1 MSGARGVR
9 LSEGEGEDAPTK
21 PGAPPEACVPASP
34 TGAAAPRPGR
44 TLRLPGVYRP
54 QTDTLLL
61 ALAMRREGIGPGTDL
76 LDLCTGTGALA
87 LHAARLGAR
96 VTAVDISRRA
106 VASAR
111 LNTVLARLP
120 VTVRRG
126 DLLRALPGRTF
137 DALVS
142 NPPYVPAPD
151 PAVPRHGP
159 GRSWDAGPDGR
170 AVLDRICDDAFAA
183 LRPGGLLL
191 LVQSGLSR
199 PEETIGRLSAAGLDV
214 SVTDRVTIPFGP
226 VTRRRATWLRDRGLL
241 RDPLEREEL
250 VVIRGHKG

>member
-1 MSGARGVR
+1 MRGVR
-9 LSEGEGEDAPTK
+9 VPDEDGSTTQRALPDPSGVAPWPEGGR
-21 PGAPPEACVPASP
+21 
-34 TGAAAPRPGR
+34 PRPGPVV
-44 TLRLPGVYRP
+44 RLPGVYRP

-61 ALAMRREGIGPGTDL
+61 ATAMRREGIRRGMDV
-76 LDLCTGTGALA
+76 LDLCTGTGTLA

-111 LNTVLARLP
+111 LNTALARLP

-137 DALVS
+137 DAVVS
-142 NPPYVPAPD
+142 NPPYVPAPGLS
-151 PAVPRHGP
+151 APRYRA

-170 AVLDRICDDAFAA
+170 VILDRICDDAFAA

-199 PEETIGRLSAAGLDV
+199 PEETVGRLSAAGLDV

-226 VTRRRATWLRDRGLL
+226 VTLGRVAWLRAQGLL
-241 RDPLEREEL
+241 RDHPDREEL
-250 VVIRGHKG
+250 VVIRARKE

>member
-1 MSGARGVR
+1 MTRQALPDASGR
-9 LSEGEGEDAPTK
+9 APR
-21 PGAPPEACVPASP
+21 PGAE
-34 TGAAAPRPGR
+34 APRPGR
-44 TLRLPGVYRP
+44 VVRLPGVYRP

-61 ALAMRREGIGPGTDL
+61 ALAMRRERIGPGTDL
-76 LDLCTGTGALA
+76 LDLCTGSGALA

-111 LNTVLARLP
+111 LNTALARLP

-137 DALVS
+137 DAVVS

-151 PAVPRHGP
+151 ATAPRHGA

-170 AVLDRICDDAFAA
+170 VVLDRICDDAFAA

-199 PEETIGRLSAAGLDV
+199 PEETVGRLSAAGLDV

-226 VTRRRATWLRDRGLL
+226 VTRRRAAWLRARGLL
-241 RDPLEREEL
+241 RDRLDREEL
-250 VVIRGHKG
+250 VVIRARKE

>member
-1 MSGARGVR
+1 MTPQVLA
-9 LSEGEGEDAPTK
+9 DAP
-21 PGAPPEACVPASP
+21 
-34 TGAAAPRPGR
+34 AAAPPVDGAAPHPGR
-44 TLRLPGVYRP
+44 VVRLPGVYRP

-76 LDLCTGTGALA
+76 LDLCTGSGALA

-111 LNTVLARLP
+111 LNTALARLP

-126 DLLRALPGRTF
+126 DLLRTLPGRTF
-137 DALVS
+137 DAVVS
-142 NPPYVPAPD
+142 NPPYVPAPGLS
-151 PAVPRHGP
+151 VPRYGP

-170 AVLDRICDDAFAA
+170 EILDRICDDAFAA

-199 PEETIGRLSAAGLDV
+199 PEETVGRLSAAGLDV

-226 VTRRRATWLRDRGLL
+226 VTRRRAAWLRDRGLL
-241 RDPLEREEL
+241 RDRLEREEL
-250 VVIRGHKG
+250 VVIRGRKE

>member
-1 MSGARGVR
+1 MTPQVLA
-9 LSEGEGEDAPTK
+9 DAPAT
-21 PGAPPEACVPASP
+21 APPVD
-34 TGAAAPRPGR
+34 GAAPHPGR
-44 TLRLPGVYRP
+44 VVRLPGVYRP

-76 LDLCTGTGALA
+76 LDLCTGSGALA

-111 LNTVLARLP
+111 LNTALARLP

-126 DLLRALPGRTF
+126 DLLRTLPGRTF
-137 DALVS
+137 DAVVS
-142 NPPYVPAPD
+142 NPPYVPAPGLS
-151 PAVPRHGP
+151 VPRYGP

-170 AVLDRICDDAFAA
+170 EILDRICDDTFAA

-199 PEETIGRLSAAGLDV
+199 PEETVGRLSAAGLDV

-226 VTRRRATWLRDRGLL
+226 VTRRRAAWLRDRGLL
-241 RDPLEREEL
+241 RDRLEREEL
-250 VVIRGHKG
+250 VVIRGRKE

>member
-1 MSGARGVR
+1 MP
-9 LSEGEGEDAPTK
+9 EGEDGPMTRQSLPDAPDRAPR
-21 PGAPPEACVPASP
+21 PGAE
-34 TGAAAPRPGR
+34 APRPGR
-44 TLRLPGVYRP
+44 VVRLPGVYRP

-76 LDLCTGTGALA
+76 LDLCTGSGALA

-111 LNTVLARLP
+111 LNTALARLP

-126 DLLRALPGRTF
+126 DLLRTLPGRTF
-137 DALVS
+137 DAVVS

-151 PAVPRHGP
+151 PTAPRHGA

-170 AVLDRICDDAFAA
+170 VVLDRICDDAFAA

-199 PEETIGRLSAAGLDV
+199 PEETVGRLSAAGLDV
-214 SVTDRVTIPFGP
+214 TVTDRVTIPFGP
-226 VTRRRATWLRDRGLL
+226 VTRRRAAWLRARGLL
-241 RDPLEREEL
+241 RDRLDREEL
-250 VVIRGHKG
+250 VVIRARKE

>member
-1 MSGARGVR
+1 MTRQTPSDASGRAAR
-9 LSEGEGEDAPTK
+9 
-21 PGAPPEACVPASP
+21 PGAE
-34 TGAAAPRPGR
+34 APRPGR
-44 TLRLPGVYRP
+44 VVRLPGVYRP

-76 LDLCTGTGALA
+76 LDLCTGSGALA

-111 LNTVLARLP
+111 LNTAFARLP

-126 DLLRALPGRTF
+126 DLLRPLAGRTF
-137 DALVS
+137 DAVVS
-142 NPPYVPAPD
+142 NPPYVPAPG
-151 PAVPRHGP
+151 PSASRHGP

-170 AVLDRICDDAFAA
+170 AVLDRICDDAFTA

-199 PEETIGRLSAAGLDV
+199 PEETVGRLSAAGLCV

-226 VTRRRATWLRDRGLL
+226 VTRGRAAWLRARGLL
-241 RDPLEREEL
+241 RDHLDREEL
-250 VVIRGHKG
+250 VVIRARKE

>member
-1 MSGARGVR
+1 M
-9 LSEGEGEDAPTK
+9 T
-21 PGAPPEACVPASP
+21 PEAVPDPAVTAP
-34 TGAAAPRPGR
+34 AAFGAASRPGR
-44 TLRLPGVYRP
+44 VVRFPGVYRP

-61 ALAMRREGIGPGTDL
+61 AFAMRREGIGPGTDL

-111 LNTVLARLP
+111 LNTALARLP

-126 DLLRALPGRTF
+126 DLLRALPGSTF
-137 DALVS
+137 DAVVS
-142 NPPYVPAPD
+142 NPPYVPAPGLTL
-151 PAVPRHGP
+151 PRHGP

-170 AVLDRICDDAFAA
+170 VILDRICDDAFTA

-199 PEETIGRLSAAGLDV
+199 PEETVGRLAAAGLDV
-214 SVTDRVTIPFGP
+214 RVTDRVTIPFGP
-226 VTRRRATWLRDRGLL
+226 VTRRRAAWLRERGLL
-241 RDPLEREEL
+241 RDRIEREEL
-250 VVIRGHKG
+250 VVIRGRKK

>member
-1 MSGARGVR
+1 MSGGRGVR
-9 LSEGEGEDAPTK
+9 LPEGEDDPVTPQAPADAPAT
-21 PGAPPEACVPASP
+21 APPADGV
-34 TGAAAPRPGR
+34 APYPGR
-44 TLRLPGVYRP
+44 VVRLPGVYRP

-61 ALAMRREGIGPGTDL
+61 ALAMHGEGIGPDTDL
-76 LDLCTGTGALA
+76 LDLCTGSGALA

-111 LNTVLARLP
+111 LNSALARLP

-126 DLLRALPGRTF
+126 DLLKALPGRTF
-137 DALVS
+137 DAVVS
-142 NPPYVPAPD
+142 NPPYVPAPGLS
-151 PAVPRHGP
+151 VPRYGA

-170 AVLDRICDDAFAA
+170 VILDRICDDAFAA

-199 PEETIGRLSAAGLDV
+199 PEQTVGRLSAAGLDV

-226 VTRRRATWLRDRGLL
+226 VTRRRAAWLRDRGLL
-241 RDPLEREEL
+241 RDRLEREEL
-250 VVIRGHKG
+250 VVIRGRKE

>member
-1 MSGARGVR
+1 MTPQVLA
-9 LSEGEGEDAPTK
+9 DAP
-21 PGAPPEACVPASP
+21 
-34 TGAAAPRPGR
+34 AAAPPVDGAAPHPGR
-44 TLRLPGVYRP
+44 VVRLPGVYRP

-76 LDLCTGTGALA
+76 LDLCTGSGALA

-111 LNTVLARLP
+111 LNTALARLP

-126 DLLRALPGRTF
+126 DLLRTLPGRTF
-137 DALVS
+137 DAVVS
-142 NPPYVPAPD
+142 NPPYVPAPGLS
-151 PAVPRHGP
+151 VPRYGP

-170 AVLDRICDDAFAA
+170 EILDRICDDTFAA

-199 PEETIGRLSAAGLDV
+199 PEETVGRLSAAGLDV

-226 VTRRRATWLRDRGLL
+226 VTRRRAAWLRDRGLL
-241 RDPLEREEL
+241 RDRLEREEL
-250 VVIRGHKG
+250 VVIRGRKE

>member
-1 MSGARGVR
+1 MTPQVLA
-9 LSEGEGEDAPTK
+9 DAP
-21 PGAPPEACVPASP
+21 
-34 TGAAAPRPGR
+34 AAAPPVDGAAPHPGR
-44 TLRLPGVYRP
+44 VVRLPGVYRP

-76 LDLCTGTGALA
+76 LDLCTGSGALA

-111 LNTVLARLP
+111 LNTALARLP

-126 DLLRALPGRTF
+126 DLLRALPDRTF
-137 DALVS
+137 DAVVS
-142 NPPYVPAPD
+142 NPPYVPAPGLS
-151 PAVPRHGP
+151 VPRYGP

-170 AVLDRICDDAFAA
+170 EILDRICDDAFAA

-199 PEETIGRLSAAGLDV
+199 PEETVGRLFAAGLDV

-226 VTRRRATWLRDRGLL
+226 VTRRRAAWLRDRGLL
-241 RDPLEREEL
+241 RDRLEREEL
-250 VVIRGHKG
+250 VVIRGRKE

>member
-1 MSGARGVR
+1 MRVP
-9 LSEGEGEDAPTK
+9 EGEDGPMTRQALPDAPDRAPR
-21 PGAPPEACVPASP
+21 PGAE
-34 TGAAAPRPGR
+34 APRPGR
-44 TLRLPGVYRP
+44 VVRLPGVYRP

-76 LDLCTGTGALA
+76 LDLCTGSGALA

-111 LNTVLARLP
+111 LNTALARLP

-137 DALVS
+137 DAVVS

-151 PAVPRHGP
+151 PTAPRHGA

-170 AVLDRICDDAFAA
+170 VVLDRICDDAFAA

-199 PEETIGRLSAAGLDV
+199 PEDTVGRLTEAGLDV
-214 SVTDRVTIPFGP
+214 TVTDRVTIPFGP
-226 VTRRRATWLRDRGLL
+226 VTRRRAAWLRARGLL
-241 RDPLEREEL
+241 RDRLDREEL
-250 VVIRGHKG
+250 VVIRARKE

>member
-1 MSGARGVR
+1 M
-9 LSEGEGEDAPTK
+9 
-21 PGAPPEACVPASP
+21 
-34 TGAAAPRPGR
+34 
-44 TLRLPGVYRP
+44 RLPGVYRP

-76 LDLCTGTGALA
+76 LDLCTGSGALA

-96 VTAVDISRRA
+96 VSAVDISRRA
-106 VASAR
+106 VATAR
-111 LNTVLARLP
+111 LNAALARLP

-137 DALVS
+137 DAVVS
-142 NPPYVPAPD
+142 NPPYVPAPS
-151 PAVPRHGP
+151 PSVPRHGA

-170 AVLDRICDDAFAA
+170 VILDRICDDAFAA

-199 PEETIGRLSAAGLDV
+199 PEQTVDRLSAAGLDV
-214 SVTDRVTIPFGP
+214 SVADRVTIPFGP
-226 VTRRRATWLRDRGLL
+226 VTRRRAAWLRARGLL
-241 RDPLEREEL
+241 RAHHDREEL
-250 VVIRGHKG
+250 VVIRARKE

>member
-1 MSGARGVR
+1 MTAAAPP
-9 LSEGEGEDAPTK
+9 DAPVT
-21 PGAPPEACVPASP
+21 ASP
-34 TGAAAPRPGR
+34 AGGAAPRPGR
-44 TLRLPGVYRP
+44 IVRLPGVYRP

-61 ALAMRREGIGPGTDL
+61 AHAMRREGIGPGTDL
-76 LDLCTGTGALA
+76 LDLCTGSGALA

-111 LNTVLARLP
+111 LNTALARLP

-137 DALVS
+137 DTVVS
-142 NPPYVPAPD
+142 NPPYVPAPGLS
-151 PAVPRHGP
+151 VPRHGP

-170 AVLDRICDDAFAA
+170 VILDRICDDAFAV

-199 PEETIGRLSAAGLDV
+199 PEETVGRLSAAGLDV

-226 VTRRRATWLRDRGLL
+226 VTRRRAAWLRDRGLL
-241 RDPLEREEL
+241 RDRLDREEL
-250 VVIRGHKG
+250 VVIRGRKK

>member
-1 MSGARGVR
+1 MTRQALPDASG
-9 LSEGEGEDAPTK
+9 
-21 PGAPPEACVPASP
+21 
-34 TGAAAPRPGR
+34 AAPRPGGEAPR
-44 TLRLPGVYRP
+44 PGGEAPRPGRVVRLPGVYRP

-76 LDLCTGTGALA
+76 LDLCTGSGALA

-96 VTAVDISRRA
+96 VTAVDISHRA

-111 LNTVLARLP
+111 LNTALARLP

-137 DALVS
+137 DAVVS
-142 NPPYVPAPD
+142 NPPYVPAPGLS
-151 PAVPRHGP
+151 VPRYGP

-170 AVLDRICDDAFAA
+170 VILDRICDDAFAA

-199 PEETIGRLSAAGLDV
+199 PEETVGRLSTAGLDV
-214 SVTDRVTIPFGP
+214 CVTDRVTIPFGP
-226 VTRRRATWLRDRGLL
+226 VTRRRAAWLRDRGLL
-241 RDPLEREEL
+241 RDRLDREEL
-250 VVIRGHKG
+250 VVIRGRKE

>member
-1 MSGARGVR
+1 M
-9 LSEGEGEDAPTK
+9 T
-21 PGAPPEACVPASP
+21 PEAVPDPAVTAP
-34 TGAAAPRPGR
+34 AAFGAASRPGR
-44 TLRLPGVYRP
+44 VVRFPGVYRP

-111 LNTVLARLP
+111 LNTALARLP

-126 DLLRALPGRTF
+126 DLLRALPGSTF
-137 DALVS
+137 DAVVS
-142 NPPYVPAPD
+142 NPPYVPAPGLIL
-151 PAVPRHGP
+151 PRHGP

-170 AVLDRICDDAFAA
+170 VILDRICDDAFTA

-199 PEETIGRLSAAGLDV
+199 PEETVGRLAAAGLDV
-214 SVTDRVTIPFGP
+214 RVTDRVTIPFGP
-226 VTRRRATWLRDRGLL
+226 VTRRRAAWLRERGLL
-241 RDPLEREEL
+241 RDRIEREEL
-250 VVIRGHKG
+250 VVIRGRKK

>member
-1 MSGARGVR
+1 MTPQVLA
-9 LSEGEGEDAPTK
+9 DAP
-21 PGAPPEACVPASP
+21 
-34 TGAAAPRPGR
+34 AAAPPVDGAAPHPGR
-44 TLRLPGVYRP
+44 VVRLPGVYRP

-61 ALAMRREGIGPGTDL
+61 ALAMRRDGIGPGTDL
-76 LDLCTGTGALA
+76 LDLCTGSGALA

-111 LNTVLARLP
+111 LNTALARLP

-126 DLLRALPGRTF
+126 DLLRTLPGRTF
-137 DALVS
+137 DAVVS
-142 NPPYVPAPD
+142 NPPYVPAPGLS
-151 PAVPRHGP
+151 VPRYGP

-170 AVLDRICDDAFAA
+170 EILDRICDDAFAA

-199 PEETIGRLSAAGLDV
+199 PEETVGRLSAAGLDV

-226 VTRRRATWLRDRGLL
+226 VTRRRAAWLRDRGLL
-241 RDPLEREEL
+241 RDRLEREEL
-250 VVIRGHKG
+250 VVIRGRKE

>member
-1 MSGARGVR
+1 MSGGRGVR
-9 LSEGEGEDAPTK
+9 LPEGEDDPVTPQAPADAPAT
-21 PGAPPEACVPASP
+21 APPADGV
-34 TGAAAPRPGR
+34 APHPGR
-44 TLRLPGVYRP
+44 VVRLPGVYRP

-61 ALAMRREGIGPGTDL
+61 ALAMHGEGIGPDTDL
-76 LDLCTGTGALA
+76 LDLCTGSGALA

-111 LNTVLARLP
+111 LNSALARLP

-126 DLLRALPGRTF
+126 DLLKALPGRTF
-137 DALVS
+137 DAVVS
-142 NPPYVPAPD
+142 NPPYVPAPGLS
-151 PAVPRHGP
+151 VPRYGA

-170 AVLDRICDDAFAA
+170 VILDRICDDAFAA

-199 PEETIGRLSAAGLDV
+199 PEQTVGRLSAAGLDV

-226 VTRRRATWLRDRGLL
+226 VTRRRAAWLRDRGLL
-241 RDPLEREEL
+241 RDRLEREEL
-250 VVIRGHKG
+250 VVIRGRKE

>member
-1 MSGARGVR
+1 MTRQA
-9 LSEGEGEDAPTK
+9 L
-21 PGAPPEACVPASP
+21 PEASGTAPRADGP
-34 TGAAAPRPGR
+34 APRPGR
-44 TLRLPGVYRP
+44 VVRLPGVYRP

-61 ALAMRREGIGPGTDL
+61 ALAIRREGIGPGTDL
-76 LDLCTGTGALA
+76 LDLCTGSGALA

-111 LNTVLARLP
+111 LNTALARLP

-137 DALVS
+137 DAVVS
-142 NPPYVPAPD
+142 NPPYVPAPGLS
-151 PAVPRHGP
+151 APRHGP

-170 AVLDRICDDAFAA
+170 VILDRICDDAFAV

-199 PEETIGRLSAAGLDV
+199 PEETVGRLSAAGLDV
-214 SVTDRVTIPFGP
+214 CVTDRVTIPFGP
-226 VTRRRATWLRDRGLL
+226 VTRRRAAWLRDRGLL
-241 RDPLEREEL
+241 RDRPDREEL
-250 VVIRGHKG
+250 VVIRGRKE

>member
-1 MSGARGVR
+1 MTPRAPANAPATAPRVAGVAPHPGRGV
-9 LSEGEGEDAPTK
+9 
-21 PGAPPEACVPASP
+21 
-34 TGAAAPRPGR
+34 
-44 TLRLPGVYRP
+44 RLPGVYRP

-61 ALAMRREGIGPGTDL
+61 ALAMRSEGIGPGTDL
-76 LDLCTGTGALA
+76 LDLCTGSGALA

-111 LNTVLARLP
+111 LNSALARLP

-126 DLLRALPGRTF
+126 DLLTALPGRTF
-137 DALVS
+137 DAVVS
-142 NPPYVPAPD
+142 NPPYVPAPGLS
-151 PAVPRHGP
+151 VSRYGP

-170 AVLDRICDDAFAA
+170 VILDRICDDAFAA

-199 PEETIGRLSAAGLDV
+199 PERTVGQLSAAGLDV

-226 VTRRRATWLRDRGLL
+226 VTRRRAAWLRDRGLL
-241 RDPLEREEL
+241 RDRLEREEL
-250 VVIRGHKG
+250 VVIRGRKK

>member
-1 MSGARGVR
+1 MSTRGVR
-9 LSEGEGEDAPTK
+9 VSEGEGEPLTRETLPGAAPTPAPDGHT
-21 PGAPPEACVPASP
+21 PGQ
-34 TGAAAPRPGR
+34 GR
-44 TLRLPGVYRP
+44 FVRFPGVYRP

-61 ALAMRREGIGPGTDL
+61 ALAMRREGIGAGTDL

-111 LNTVLARLP
+111 LNTAFARLP
-120 VTVRRG
+120 VTVCRG

-137 DALVS
+137 DAVVS
-142 NPPYVPAPD
+142 NPPYVPAPCLSL
-151 PAVPRHGP
+151 PRHRA

-170 AVLDRICDDAFAA
+170 MILDRICDDAFTA

-199 PEETIGRLSAAGLDV
+199 PEETVARLSAAGLDV
-214 SVTDRVTIPFGP
+214 SVTDRVAIPFGP
-226 VTRRRATWLRDRGLL
+226 VTRGRAGWLRARGLL
-241 RDPLEREEL
+241 GDRLDREEL
-250 VVIRGHKG
+250 VVIRARKE

>member
-1 MSGARGVR
+1 MTPQVLA
-9 LSEGEGEDAPTK
+9 DAP
-21 PGAPPEACVPASP
+21 
-34 TGAAAPRPGR
+34 AAAPPVDGAAPHPGR
-44 TLRLPGVYRP
+44 VVRLPGVYRP

-76 LDLCTGTGALA
+76 LDLCTGSGALA

-111 LNTVLARLP
+111 LNTALARLP

-126 DLLRALPGRTF
+126 DLLRALPDRTF
-137 DALVS
+137 DAVVS
-142 NPPYVPAPD
+142 NPPYVPAPGLS
-151 PAVPRHGP
+151 VPRYGP

-170 AVLDRICDDAFAA
+170 EILDRICDDAFAA

-199 PEETIGRLSAAGLDV
+199 PEETVGRLFAAGLDV

-226 VTRRRATWLRDRGLL
+226 VTRRRAAWLRDRGLL
-241 RDPLEREEL
+241 RDRLEREEL
-250 VVIRGHKG
+250 VVIRGRKA

>member
-1 MSGARGVR
+1 MRGVR
-9 LSEGEGEDAPTK
+9 VPDDDGPTTWQ
-21 PGAPPEACVPASP
+21 AVPDP
-34 TGAAAPRPGR
+34 IGAAPRPGPAV
-44 TLRLPGVYRP
+44 RLPGVYRP

-61 ALAMRREGIGPGTDL
+61 ATAMSREGIGSGMDV
-76 LDLCTGTGALA
+76 LDLCTGTGTLA

-126 DLLRALPGRTF
+126 DLLRTLPGLTF
-137 DALVS
+137 DAVIS
-142 NPPYVPAPD
+142 NPPYVPAPGLV
-151 PAVPRHGP
+151 VPRYRA

-170 AVLDRICDDAFAA
+170 VILDRICDDASAA

-191 LVQSGLSR
+191 LVQSELSR
-199 PEETIGRLSAAGLDV
+199 PKETVSRLAAAGLVV
-214 SVTDRVTIPFGP
+214 SVTDRVAIPFGP
-226 VTRRRATWLRDRGLL
+226 VTRGRAAWLRARGLL
-241 RDPLEREEL
+241 GDRLDREEL
-250 VVIRGHKG
+250 VVIRARKK

>member
-1 MSGARGVR
+1 MNGGRGVR
-9 LSEGEGEDAPTK
+9 LSEGEDDPVTPDALPDASVT
-21 PGAPPEACVPASP
+21 APAAV
-34 TGAAAPRPGR
+34 GAAARPGR
-44 TLRLPGVYRP
+44 VVRLPGVYRP

-61 ALAMRREGIGPGTDL
+61 ALAMHREGVGPGTDL

-111 LNTVLARLP
+111 LNTALARLP

-137 DALVS
+137 DAVVS
-142 NPPYVPAPD
+142 NPPYVPAPGQS
-151 PAVPRHGP
+151 PPRHRS

-170 AVLDRICDDAFAA
+170 VVLDRICDDASAA

-199 PEETIGRLSAAGLDV
+199 PEETVGRLAAAGLDV
-214 SVTDRVTIPFGP
+214 RVTDRVTIPFGP
-226 VTRRRATWLRDRGLL
+226 VTRRRAAWLRERGLL
-241 RDPLEREEL
+241 RDRLEREEL
-250 VVIRGHKG
+250 VVIRGRKE

>member
-1 MSGARGVR
+1 MTRQA
-9 LSEGEGEDAPTK
+9 LPDAPDRAPQ
-21 PGAPPEACVPASP
+21 PGAE
-34 TGAAAPRPGR
+34 TRRPGR
-44 TLRLPGVYRP
+44 VVRLPGVYRP

-76 LDLCTGTGALA
+76 LDLCTGSGALA

-111 LNTVLARLP
+111 LNTALARLP

-126 DLLRALPGRTF
+126 DLLRSLPGRTF
-137 DALVS
+137 DAVVS
-142 NPPYVPAPD
+142 NPPYVPAPG
-151 PAVPRHGP
+151 PTAPRHGA

-170 AVLDRICDDAFAA
+170 VVLDRICDDAFAA

-199 PEETIGRLSAAGLDV
+199 PEDTVGRLSEAGLDV
-214 SVTDRVTIPFGP
+214 TVTDRVTIPFGP
-226 VTRRRATWLRDRGLL
+226 VTRRRAAWLRARGLL
-241 RDPLEREEL
+241 RDRLDREEL
-250 VVIRGHKG
+250 VVIRARKE

>member
-1 MSGARGVR
+1 MMRRALPDASGRTA
-9 LSEGEGEDAPTK
+9 
-21 PGAPPEACVPASP
+21 
-34 TGAAAPRPGR
+34 RPGGEAPLPGR
-44 TLRLPGVYRP
+44 VVRLPGVYRP
-54 QTDTLLL
+54 GTDTLLL

-76 LDLCTGTGALA
+76 LDLCTGSGALA

-111 LNTVLARLP
+111 LNTALTRPP

-126 DLLRALPGRTF
+126 DLFRALPGRMF
-137 DALVS
+137 DAVVS
-142 NPPYVPAPD
+142 NPPYVPAPG
-151 PAVPRHGP
+151 PSVPRHGA

-170 AVLDRICDDAFAA
+170 VILDRVCDDAFAA
-183 LRPGGLLL
+183 LRPGGVLL

-199 PEETIGRLSAAGLDV
+199 PDETLGRLSAAGLEV

-226 VTRRRATWLRDRGLL
+226 VTRGRVAWLRARGLL
-241 RDPLEREEL
+241 GDSPDREEL
-250 VVIRGHKG
+250 VVIRARKE

>member
-1 MSGARGVR
+1 MTRQALPDASGR
-9 LSEGEGEDAPTK
+9 
-21 PGAPPEACVPASP
+21 
-34 TGAAAPRPGR
+34 APRPGAEATR
-44 TLRLPGVYRP
+44 PGRVVRLPGVYRP

-76 LDLCTGTGALA
+76 LDLCTGSGALA

-137 DALVS
+137 DAVVS

-151 PAVPRHGP
+151 PTAPRHGA

-170 AVLDRICDDAFAA
+170 VVLDRICDDAFAA

-199 PEETIGRLSAAGLDV
+199 PEDTVGRLSAAGLDV

-226 VTRRRATWLRDRGLL
+226 VTRRRAAWLRAQGLL
-241 RDPLEREEL
+241 RDHLNREEL
-250 VVIRGHKG
+250 VVIRARKE